1 MMRVEDGQRYG
12 WLRRRIEAVIGSRWV
27 STRRMSVTKTILA
40 ISTGVTVNRRSLW
53 ENRVD
58 CLIPFNIGYFVVRLS
73 CFDLAFILQLLGI
86 GRLIGVF
93 ILITPFIFK
102 LRVSFGS
109 RLL

>member
-1 MMRVEDGQRYG
+1 
-12 WLRRRIEAVIGSRWV
+12 
-27 STRRMSVTKTILA
+27 
-40 ISTGVTVNRRSLW
+40 
-53 ENRVD
+53 
-58 CLIPFNIGYFVVRLS
+58 VVRLS